1 MKTNEIKIEINEVKT
16 WEEKT
21 KTKNL
26 TLIWVWEGG

>member
-16 WEEKT
+16 LEEKT
-21 KTKNL
+21 KTKDL